1 MAADRPIQLSQ
12 HGTEGRLWA
21 ALLDVAD
28 AQPEGWTLIGA
39 LMVMLHA
46 HDAGI
51 DARRTT
57 VDADALADVRG
68 VAHATRRLV
77 ATLDRLSWEMHPDHP
92 KADDIGFRFV
102 KDGLLFDVLA
112 PDGLGERTDI
122 TTVPPLKTVP
132 MTGGS
137 RALSRTIVRDV
148 VLGERVGLLPVPD
161 LLGAV
166 VIKSRAAA
174 ADRTSTSDP
183 SHRPERHLE
192 DLAVLYACVADLPAL
207 EADATRS
214 DRKALRDAPEPR
226 WHALDPNLRPQ
237 AQAAYRYLAGASG
250 GP

>member
-1 MAADRPIQLSQ
+1 MAADRHIQLPQ
-12 HGTEGRLWA
+12 HGTEGRLWT

-68 VAHATRRLV
+68 VAQATRRLV
-77 ATLDRLSWEMHPDHP
+77 ATLERLGWEMHPDHL
-92 KADDIGFRFV
+92 KADDIGFRFI

-137 RALSRTIVRDV
+137 RALSRTAVHDV
-148 VLGERVGLLPVPD
+148 VLGEREGRLPVPD
-161 LLGAV
+161 LLGAL

-174 ADRTSTSDP
+174 ADRVPTSDP
-183 SHRPERHLE
+183 SHRPERHPE
-192 DLAVLYACVADLPAL
+192 DLAVLYACAADLHALVAD
-207 EADATRS
+207 TTKG
-214 DRKALRDAPEPR
+214 DRKALRDVPEPH
-226 WHALDPNLRPQ
+226 WSVLDPNLRPQ
-237 AQAAYRYLAGASG
+237 AQAAHRYLAGAI
-250 GP
+250 GPR